1 MNLLKSFAVV
11 FTLAAAVTGVGFMS
25 STASATT
32 QNCVNTIDRSKITG
46 KISSTT
52 PFEATVEYKGAA
64 LCDGVKQTISFNSYA
79 TEGPTWAT
87 SGKQTP
93 VDHKE
98 VVLSK
103 STTKATL
110 KVKSTP
116 CYYQTDLYFG
126 SKKYDGVDGPL
137 PHYPTAV
144 IHPDDNMID
153 FRNGGNPCKPNP
165 EKTEKSEDRK
175 SCEKG
180 VEKRT
185 ITTTVDYKLENG
197 KWVGPLRDFIKPD
210 GTNVCTT
217 EVVPPTTTPPVTPAP
232 QPQPVSSTP
241 VAPVIPNTGAG
252 DVLMGTTGLSTSVGL
267 AYNLI
272 RRRKLVR

>member
-25 STASATT
+25 STVSATT
-32 QNCVNTIDRSKITG
+32 QNCVNTVDRSKVTG

-64 LCDGVKQTISFNSYA
+64 LCDGAQQVVSFNSYA
-79 TEGPTWAT
+79 TEGPTWTT
-87 SGKQTP
+87 SGKQTL
-93 VDHKE
+93 VDHQQ

-126 SKKYDGVDGPL
+126 SKKYDGVDGAL
-137 PHYPTAV
+137 PHYPNAV
-144 IHPDDNMID
+144 ITPEGNMID

-175 SCEKG
+175 SCDNG

-197 KWVGPLRDFIKPD
+197 KWVKQAPVVVTGEWKKVRDLTEQEKTDLKCDTPEE
-210 GTNVCTT
+210 VLSETT
-217 EVVPPTTTPPVTPAP
+217 ETPAELP
-232 QPQPVSSTP
+232 K
-241 VAPVIPNTGAG
+241 TGAATG
-252 DVLMGTTGLSTSVGL
+252 ILSVLSLSAL
-267 AYNLI
+267 AYAA
-272 RRRKLVR
+272 VRYLQSR

>member
-1 MNLLKSFAVV
+1 MNLLKSLAVV
-11 FTLAAAVTGVGFMS
+11 FTLAAAVAGAGFVS

-64 LCDGVKQTISFNSYA
+64 LCDGVKQTVSFNSYA
-79 TEGPTWAT
+79 TQGPTWET
-87 SGKQTP
+87 SGKQTL
-93 VDHKE
+93 VDHQE
-98 VVLSK
+98 VVISK
-103 STTKATL
+103 STTKATI

-144 IHPDDNMID
+144 IHPDGNMID

-165 EKTEKSEDRK
+165 EKSEKTEERK

-197 KWVGPLRDFIKPD
+197 KWVKQAPVVTTGEWKKVRDLTEQEKTDLKCVTPE
-210 GTNVCTT
+210 TPEEVLSETT
-217 EVVPPTTTPPVTPAP
+217 ETPAELP
-232 QPQPVSSTP
+232 K
-241 VAPVIPNTGAG
+241 TGAATG
-252 DVLMGTTGLSTSVGL
+252 ILSVLSLSAL
-267 AYNLI
+267 AYAA
-272 RRRKLVR
+272 VRYLQSR